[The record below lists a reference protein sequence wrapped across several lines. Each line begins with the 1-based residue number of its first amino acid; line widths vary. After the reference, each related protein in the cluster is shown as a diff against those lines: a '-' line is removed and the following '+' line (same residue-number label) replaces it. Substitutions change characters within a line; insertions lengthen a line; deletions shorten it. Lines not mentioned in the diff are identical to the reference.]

1 MVPFP
6 HRALPFHD
14 ANLSC
19 RSAAGRPPWSSAM
32 SEHPIRFRVNGSEL
46 ERTVPSH
53 QLLREFLR
61 DDLDLTGTKSAC
73 DDGMCGACAV
83 LLDGVPVKSCL
94 MLAVEADGMAV
105 TTVEGLADADT
116 LHPVQ
121 AALDE
126 HFAVQCGF
134 CTPGFATTITGLLA
148 DSPAPTEDELRHALA
163 GNICRCTGYVRIID
177 AAMDAAE
184 RMRAAS

>member
-1 MVPFP
+1 
-6 HRALPFHD
+6 
-14 ANLSC
+14 
-19 RSAAGRPPWSSAM
+19 M
-32 SEHPIRFRVNGSEL
+32 SEHSIRLRVNGTEL
-46 ERTVPSH
+46 ERTVPGH
-53 QLLREFLR
+53 LLLREFLR

-94 MLAVEADGMAV
+94 VLAVEADQRSIV
-105 TTVEGLADADT
+105 SVEGLADGES

-121 AALDE
+121 AALAE

-134 CTPGFATTITGLLA
+134 CTPGFATTLA
-148 DSPAPTEDELRHALA
+148 GYLAETPEPSADELRGALA

-177 AAMDAAE
+177 AGMDAAE
-184 RMRAAS
+184 RLRLSR

>member
-1 MVPFP
+1 
-6 HRALPFHD
+6 
-14 ANLSC
+14 
-19 RSAAGRPPWSSAM
+19 M
-32 SEHPIRFRVNGSEL
+32 SDRHTRFAVNGAEL
-46 ERTVPSH
+46 DRPIASH

-61 DDLDLTGTKSAC
+61 DELDLTGTKAAC

-94 MLAVEADGMAV
+94 MLAVEAEGHTV
-105 TTVEGLADADT
+105 TTVEGLADAET

-134 CTPGFATTITGLLA
+134 CTPGFATTIAGYLA
-148 DSPAPTEDELRHALA
+148 ETPAPSEEELRAALA

-177 AAMDAAE
+177 AAMDAAG
-184 RMRAAS
+184 RLRSAP